1 MWNPEWAR
9 AETAGAGPVKEQRSR
24 SAGVLSGVKFRAGLE
39 RRGSR
44 RTGEGFQVSRQVEGS
59 QHAGIAE
66 IMSGEASFV
75 PQLFFDSERGESER
89 KRVREA
95 GGPPPLPMGPPSSK
109 PLAPP
114 APGSWPERGH
124 SLAFR
129 GLSIRPSVNPSIKNK
144 YSLDAYCLFSRP
156 RALEMKWWRN
166 TAYNPLGPGL
176 PFPGSPHLMS
186 WLYLARR
193 SERHGAPVLI

>member
-89 KRVREA
+89 KESGKQEDRPRFPW
-95 GGPPPLPMGPPSSK
+95 GRHPPS
-109 PLAPP
+109 
-114 APGSWPERGH
+114 
-124 SLAFR
+124 
-129 GLSIRPSVNPSIKNK
+129 PSHHLLP
-144 YSLDAYCLFSRP
+144 
-156 RALEMKWWRN
+156 
-166 TAYNPLGPGL
+166 GPGL
-176 PFPGSPHLMS
+176 SEVIPWLSVGCQSGHL
-186 WLYLARR
+186 
-193 SERHGAPVLI
+193 